1 MEIDLAMVKFFEL
14 FKELLLLRDG
24 QHILRNFLKA
34 FNKPFKGIL
43 LQSSKAS
50 KENSKNIISLS
61 FSRIL
66 QILKHKLLI
75 ELLAISLNQ
84 LLSNNLLYLVL
95 WVSISIFEK
104 SLYKEV

>member
-84 LLSNNLLYLVL
+84 LLSNNLVNRRIYVRL
-95 WVSISIFEK
+95 WISRRGA
-104 SLYKEV
+104 YV